1 VLDDGGRPSDH
12 DRGRILLVDRPS
24 DRGRVVAAGL
34 DRAVGMA
41 RLHDGSYIVAETD
54 NDPPSPAHTPG
65 EGTAGRHR
73 PRPWR
78 SHAGSPSGP
87 PPAGLRTDRGRRAA
101 VRPIRST
108 HAPPAAGI
116 DRAPSRSQRRRAG
129 LRRATPRGATGPD
142 GLRTLTR
149 TRSTARGLSSS
160 PVVPAARRGDDPQPR
175 RLVRRCRAVDAAIA
189 SAGLVALTIARYSP
203 SPTSWV
209 KVTEMPRKPA
219 AAIPARHSLTDRPNL
234 DVGNPRRLRRS
245 RIDPRDPGAYRNV
258 PPQGGGTDTT

>member
-1 VLDDGGRPSDH
+1 MEIPRWLTERATTGRS
-12 DRGRILLVDRPS
+12 
-24 DRGRVVAAGL
+24 A
-34 DRAVGMA
+34 
-41 RLHDGSYIVAETD
+41 
-54 NDPPSPAHTPG
+54 
-65 EGTAGRHR
+65 HR
-73 PRPWR
+73 PRPTR
-78 SHAGSPSGP
+78 C
-87 PPAGLRTDRGRRAA
+87 R
-101 VRPIRST
+101 RPIRST